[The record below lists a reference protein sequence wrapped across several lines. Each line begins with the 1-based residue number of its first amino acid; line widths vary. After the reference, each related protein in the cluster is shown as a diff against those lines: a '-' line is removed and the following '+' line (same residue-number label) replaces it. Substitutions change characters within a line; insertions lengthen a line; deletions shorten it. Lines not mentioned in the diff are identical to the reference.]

1 MKALENQRFAVGRA
15 GHDPATYGLKGRATN
30 DVSTGNSRGAAA
42 LPENHVP
49 SVAQAQAVTFPVD
62 SVVEVVGGTR
72 HKQRGVVLGEA
83 RSMYRGVA
91 DLLVRFEDGMERPMG
106 PDMLRRIG

>member
-30 DVSTGNSRGAAA
+30 DASQGVYRANANPDGYR
-42 LPENHVP
+42 VP
-49 SVAQAQAVTFPVD
+49 SVAQAQAVAFPVD